1 MLPLLTLLATAPTS
15 PLRADELSRSDKLR
29 VLYSNQFAFDRR
41 GVPLITVRIAEGSRS
56 VVIESSTPV
65 RVFPDGEDGS
75 EVLGGKQ
82 WKVTLTSGVA
92 AEQEHFVVLARQPI
106 SELND
111 LRKAMAAW
119 QSRGARCRLIE
130 LGTIFGVKGRVF
142 DNRSYILVD
151 GPYRSN
157 KKATRVA
164 EIYHRK
170 HGLAKVATVAQ
181 LKKRPSGHFEAV
193 DQQSAARIRV
203 RDAIWFAPSKTA
215 QLTVRSEKKNPGKYW
230 GQVYVTVDRNGKLAV
245 VNAVP
250 ADRLL
255 AGLVPAEIFPN
266 APMGALRAQSVAAR
280 GELLVKIGT
289 RHLVDPYLLCS
300 EQHCQVYKGAGQ
312 EHPRTTKTV
321 NATKGMVLVRKDGR
335 LVDTV
340 YSASCGGHT
349 ENNDA
354 AWPVEADANLRG
366 HLDAHTGAP
375 SLEAFKE
382 GIHQGNIEDW
392 LALRPN
398 TWCGKA
404 RFNRDRYRWTQRIP
418 IEQMDQMVRDLGVG
432 SVLQIRVL
440 SRGVSGRATLIQI
453 KGTRKTEQVR
463 GELAIRRLFG
473 GLRSSMFVVRSVK
486 GSNGRVA
493 AFTFRGGGWGH
504 GVGMCQTGAIGMAN
518 GGKSYQEILSHYYIG
533 SQLRLLY

>member
-1 MLPLLTLLATAPTS
+1 
-15 PLRADELSRSDKLR
+15 
-29 VLYSNQFAFDRR
+29 
-41 GVPLITVRIAEGSRS
+41 
-56 VVIESSTPV
+56 VVIESSAPV
-65 RVFPDGEDGS
+65 KVFPDGEDGS
-75 EVLGGKQ
+75 EVIGGKQ
-82 WKVTLTSGVA
+82 WRVSLKSGVA
-92 AEQEHFVVLARQPI
+92 AKQEHFVVLARQPI
-106 SELND
+106 SELHD
-111 LRKAMAAW
+111 LRKAMVAW
-119 QSRGARCRLIE
+119 QSRGASCRLIE
-130 LGTIFGVKGRVF
+130 LGTIFGVKGKVF

-151 GPYRSN
+151 GPYRSH
-157 KKATRVA
+157 KKATRAA
-164 EIYHRK
+164 ETYHRK

-181 LKKRPSGHFEAV
+181 LKKRPSGRFEAV
-193 DQQSAARIRV
+193 DLQTESRIRV
-203 RDAIWFAPSKTA
+203 RDAIWFAPSATA
-215 QLTVRSEKKNPGKYW
+215 QLTVRAKKENPRKYW

-266 APMGALRAQSVAAR
+266 APQGALRAQSVAAR

-312 EHPRTTKTV
+312 EHPRATKAV
-321 NATKGMVLVRKDGR
+321 NATKGMGLVRKDGR

-366 HLDAHTGAP
+366 HLDAHRGVP
-375 SLEAFKE
+375 SLEAFRD

-392 LALRPN
+392 LAMRPHS
-398 TWCGKA
+398 WCGKA

-418 IEQMDQMVRDLGVG
+418 LGQIDQMVRDLDVG
-432 SVLQIRVL
+432 SVQKIRVL

-453 KGTRKTEQVR
+453 KGSRKTKQVR
-463 GELAIRRLFG
+463 GELTIRRLFG

-486 GSNGRVA
+486 GANGRPA

-518 GGKSYQEILSHYYIG
+518 SGKSYQEILRHYYIG
-533 SQLRLLY
+533 SQLRPLY